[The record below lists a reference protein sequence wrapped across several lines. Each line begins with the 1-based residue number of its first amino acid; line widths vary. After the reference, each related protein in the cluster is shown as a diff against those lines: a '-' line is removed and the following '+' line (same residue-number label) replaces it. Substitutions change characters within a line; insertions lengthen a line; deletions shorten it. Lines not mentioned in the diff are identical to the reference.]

1 MDDNRPIPRHG
12 GGMSTI
18 PIILLA
24 AGQSSR
30 MRGTDK
36 LLQQVDDMPLL
47 RRAALIALDAG
58 PVIVAL
64 PPEPHARYDALDGLP
79 VQIVPVPDAAE
90 GMNASLRTAMQ
101 HLPAEASAVIV
112 LLADLPE
119 LTSSDIKT
127 VAQSVV
133 KDAGF
138 LIHRGTTSD
147 GKPGHPV
154 AFDRS
159 LFPELR
165 ALSGDEGAQTV
176 VKRHKDRVKLIPLP
190 GNRARLDLDTPEAW
204 AAWRAKRDS

>member
-1 MDDNRPIPRHG
+1 
-12 GGMSTI
+12 MSRI

-36 LLQQVDDMPLL
+36 LLQQVDGVPLL
-47 RRAALIALDAG
+47 RHAAQIALGAG

-64 PPEPHARYDALDGLP
+64 PPEPHDRYAALDDLG
-79 VQIVPVPDAAE
+79 VQKVPVPDAAE

-101 HLPAEASAVIV
+101 HLPQDAPAVIV

-119 LTSSDIKT
+119 LTTNDIKKIMY
-127 VAQSVV
+127 SVE
-133 KDAGF
+133 KERDF
-138 LIHRGTTSD
+138 NIHRGATQD

-159 LFPELR
+159 LFEELR
-165 ALSGDEGAQTV
+165 GLSGDEGAQTV
-176 VKRHKDRVKLIPLP
+176 VRRHKDAVKLIPLA

-204 AAWRAKRDS
+204 ADWRANKQT

>member
-1 MDDNRPIPRHG
+1 
-12 GGMSTI
+12 MSTI

-36 LLQQVDDMPLL
+36 LLQHVDGMPLL
-47 RRAALIALDAG
+47 RRSAQIALGAG

-64 PPEPHARYDALDGLP
+64 PPEPHDRYAVLDGLA
-79 VQIVPVPDAAE
+79 VQMVPVPDAAE
-90 GMNASLRTAMQ
+90 GMNASLRTAIQ
-101 HLPAEASAVIV
+101 HLPDDASAVIV
-112 LLADLPE
+112 LLADLPD
-119 LTSSDIKT
+119 LTTDDIKNIS
-127 VAQSVV
+127 QSVEIERDW
-133 KDAGF
+133 K
-138 LIHRGTTSD
+138 IHRGSTQD

-159 LFPELR
+159 LFAELR

-176 VKRHKDRVKLIPLP
+176 VKRHRGTVKLIPLK

-204 AAWRAKRDS
+204 ADWRAKQTT

>member
-1 MDDNRPIPRHG
+1 
-12 GGMSTI
+12 MSTI

-47 RRAALIALDAG
+47 RRAALIALKAG

-64 PPEPHARYDALDGLP
+64 PPEPHARYTALEGLP
-79 VQIVPVPDAAE
+79 VQIIPVPDAAE
-90 GMNASLRTAMQ
+90 GMNASLRAAMQ
-101 HLPAEASAVIV
+101 HLPADASAVVI

-119 LTSSDIKT
+119 LTDDDIKK
-127 VAQSVV
+127 VSQSIESEPV
-133 KDAGF
+133 F
-138 LIHRGTTSD
+138 TIHRGTTSD

-154 AFDRS
+154 AFGRA

-165 ALSGDEGAQTV
+165 ALHGDEGAHTV
-176 VKRHKDRVKLIPLP
+176 VKRHSNRVKLIPLA
-190 GNRARLDLDTPEAW
+190 GDRARLDLDTPEAW
-204 AAWRAKRDS
+204 ADWRAKRNT